1 MRSFNVIIILIGAL
15 SGLTVVKIQPTPEFS
30 ITWLDAL
37 KTLLIAPPSVLL
49 LCGMELLRSPTNL
62 KWHYPSFYSEPMDFS
77 QPLSFIFTVGWASIA
92 SGTVGITVGTLMSVG
107 SFNVPI
113 FAFIV
118 QAFVLGCGIGSLLGV
133 KLATIVFRSKM
144 KKPDS

>member
-1 MRSFNVIIILIGAL
+1 MHPFNVIIILIGAL
-15 SGLTVVKIQPTPEFS
+15 SGLTVVKIQPMAEFS

-37 KTLLIAPPSVLL
+37 KMLLAAPPTVLL
-49 LCGMELLRSPTNL
+49 LCGMELLMSPTNL
-62 KWHYPSFYSEPMDFS
+62 KWHYPSFYSNPIDLS
-77 QPLSFIFTVGWASIA
+77 QPLNLMFTVGWVLTA
-92 SGTVGITVGTLMSVG
+92 SGTVGITVGTLMIIG

-118 QAFVLGCGIGSLLGV
+118 QAFILGGGIGSLLGV

-144 KKPDS
+144 KLDS